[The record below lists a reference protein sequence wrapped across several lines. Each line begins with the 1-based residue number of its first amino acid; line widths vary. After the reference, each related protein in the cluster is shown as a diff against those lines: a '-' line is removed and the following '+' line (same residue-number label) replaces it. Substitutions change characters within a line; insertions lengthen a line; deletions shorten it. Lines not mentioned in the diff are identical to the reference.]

1 LIYLSCCRIA
11 IIKIRSSALVKEVI
25 DMKSTW
31 GCVLAA
37 VGVIVLGAIII
48 AVSLVGIYNSLVT
61 KSQAVDAQ
69 WSQVETQ
76 YQRRYDLIPNLVN
89 SVKGMMQ
96 QEQTVFLAIAEA
108 RTKYGAAQ
116 TVNEKAVAAGE
127 VETALGRLLAVI
139 ENYPDLKSSQNVTQL
154 MDELAG
160 TENRISVERRRFNDL
175 VRDYNTQIKTFPT
188 NMLAGMFGFSDK
200 QYFQSVSG
208 AETAPK
214 VEF

>member
-1 LIYLSCCRIA
+1 
-11 IIKIRSSALVKEVI
+11 
-25 DMKSTW
+25 MKSTW

-61 KSQAVDAQ
+61 KSQGVDAQ

-89 SVKGMMQ
+89 SVKGMMT
-96 QEQTVFLAIAEA
+96 QEQTVFLAIADA

-116 TVNEKAVAAGE
+116 TVNEKAAAAGE
-127 VETALGRLLAVI
+127 VETALGRLLVVM

-188 NMLAGMFGFSDK
+188 NMLAGMFGFSEK

>member
-1 LIYLSCCRIA
+1 
-11 IIKIRSSALVKEVI
+11 
-25 DMKSTW
+25 M
-31 GCVLAA
+31 
-37 VGVIVLGAIII
+37 
-48 AVSLVGIYNSLVT
+48 YNGLVT
-61 KSQAVDAQ
+61 KSQGVDAQ

-89 SVKGMMQ
+89 SVKGMMT
-96 QEQTVFLAIAEA
+96 QEQKVFLAIAEA

-127 VETALGRLLAVI
+127 VETALGRLLAII

-175 VRDYNTQIKTFPT
+175 TRDYNTQVKTFPT
-188 NMLAGMFGFSDK
+188 NMLAGMFGFSER
-200 QYFQSVSG
+200 QYFQSVTGSD
-208 AETAPK
+208 TPPK

>member
-1 LIYLSCCRIA
+1 
-11 IIKIRSSALVKEVI
+11 
-25 DMKSTW
+25 MKSTW

-37 VGVIVLGAIII
+37 VGVIVLAAIII
-48 AVSLVGIYNSLVT
+48 AVTLVGMYNGLVT

-89 SVKGMMQ
+89 SVKGNMK
-96 QEQTVFLAIAEA
+96 QEQTVFLAIADA

-116 TVNEKAVAAGE
+116 TVNDKAVAAGE
-127 VETALGRLLAVI
+127 VETALGRLLAVM

-175 VRDYNTQIKTFPT
+175 TREYNVQIKTFPT
-188 NMLAGMFGFSDK
+188 NMLAGMFGFSEK
-200 QYFQSVSG
+200 QYFQSVTGSD
-208 AETAPK
+208 TPPK

>member
-1 LIYLSCCRIA
+1 
-11 IIKIRSSALVKEVI
+11 
-25 DMKSTW
+25 MKSTW

-48 AVSLVGIYNSLVT
+48 AVSLVGIYNGLVT
-61 KSQAVDAQ
+61 KSQGIDSQ

-89 SVKGMMQ
+89 SVKGMMT
-96 QEQTVFLAIAEA
+96 QEQKIFLSIAEA

-127 VETALGRLLAVI
+127 VETALGRLLAI
-139 ENYPDLKSSQNVTQL
+139 MENYPDLKSSQNVTQL

-160 TENRISVERRRFNDL
+160 TENRISVERKRFNDL
-175 VRDYNTQIKTFPT
+175 TRDYNTQVKTFPT
-188 NMLAGMFGFSDK
+188 NMLAGMFGFSEK
-200 QYFQSVSG
+200 QYFQSVTGSD
-208 AETAPK
+208 TPPK

>member
-1 LIYLSCCRIA
+1 
-11 IIKIRSSALVKEVI
+11 
-25 DMKSTW
+25 MKSTW

-37 VGVIVLGAIII
+37 VGVIVLGAVII

-61 KSQAVDAQ
+61 KSQGIDAQ

-89 SVKGMMQ
+89 SVKGMMT

-116 TVNEKAVAAGE
+116 TVDEKAAAAGE

-175 VRDYNTQIKTFPT
+175 VREYNTQIKTFPT
-188 NMLAGMFGFSDK
+188 NMLAGMFGFSEK